1 MIGGEGGDHMW
12 GGKGNDVYHVDHA
25 GDRIHEGHGHGNDWV
40 KSSVSHRLGA
50 NVENLVLVGE
60 DDLNGIGNRLDNV
73 LTGNSGNNV
82 LKGGAGDDILRG
94 GGGDDHL
101 RGGAGNDWLRGG
113 TGDDVFAFQH
123 KGGRDTVT
131 DFRHGQ
137 DRIDATSLHGVNQMS
152 DLTLVQVGDNVE
164 IHHGNAVLV
173 LQGVSASDLDQS
185 DFIF

>member
-1 MIGGEGGDHMW
+1 MTTTC
-12 GGKGNDVYHVDHA
+12 V
-25 GDRIHEGHGHGNDWV
+25 
-40 KSSVSHRLGA
+40 
-50 NVENLVLVGE
+50 
-60 DDLNGIGNRLDNV
+60 
-73 LTGNSGNNV
+73 
-82 LKGGAGDDILRG
+82 
-94 GGGDDHL
+94 
-101 RGGAGNDWLRGG
+101 GGAGNDWLRGG